1 MRKFDVVIVGGGLAG
16 LECGV
21 ILSKKGM
28 DVCVLEQSGRTGGF
42 FQPFFRNGKKI
53 DTSIHYV
60 GSLDEGMF
68 LNTVFRHLDIWK
80 DLDLVRLNEEGFDKV
95 HISGKTYSF
104 AMGHKNFSQSLSAEF
119 PNMSKE
125 IELYTKRLKETG
137 ANSLKSTLKGG
148 GISADAL
155 EMLSLS
161 AFEEI
166 ERTIPD
172 RRLQQLLTGH
182 SIIYSGERSMT
193 PFYLHAITTNSYLE
207 GAYRFRGGADTVTDA
222 LTKRIRESGGVV
234 MTKVRCT
241 SIISDNKI
249 VKGVRLENG
258 EVIEGKY
265 VISTCHPSQT
275 LSMVGTDSQLR
286 KVYRN
291 RINSLRNSP
300 GLFCLYLIMKP
311 GAFPYL
317 NENDYIFGERSHPDT
332 SPAPLKNG
340 ILVSFQPPV
349 TDSKFAEV
357 VTLVREMDWSEVEK
371 WSDTVVEMRGE
382 EYREFKERISNE
394 MISLAD
400 SCLPGL
406 KAAILN
412 SSSASPLTFRDYL
425 GTPDGSAYGLM
436 KSFSNPLS
444 SIIPPK
450 TRVQN
455 LYLAGQSLNFHGV
468 MGVTVTSLL
477 TCSAILGANVLS
489 QEGGVSL
496 KNIIEV

>member
-16 LECGV
+16 LECGT

-28 DVCVLEQSGRTGGF
+28 SVCVLEQSGRTGGF

-68 LNTVFRHLDIWK
+68 LNNVFRYLDIYK
-80 DLDLVRLNEEGFDKV
+80 DLDLVRLNEDGFDKV
-95 HISGKTYSF
+95 HIAGKTYSI
-104 AMGHKNFSQSLSAEF
+104 AMGHENFSRSLSVDF
-119 PNMSKE
+119 PDISKE
-125 IELYTKRLKETG
+125 IERYTKTLKETG
-137 ANSLKSTLKGG
+137 INTLRSTLTGV
-148 GISADAL
+148 GITADAL
-155 EMLSLS
+155 GMLSVS

-166 ERTIPD
+166 ERMIPD
-172 RRLQQLLTGH
+172 RKVQQLLTAQ
-182 SIIYSGERSMT
+182 SLIYSGERSMT

-207 GAYRFRGGADTVTDA
+207 GAYRFRGGADRVTDA
-222 LTKRIRESGGVV
+222 MTSRIRESGGVV
-234 MTKVRCT
+234 RTKVKCT
-241 SIISDNKI
+241 SIITDNKI

-258 EVIEGKY
+258 EIVEGRY
-265 VISTCHPSQT
+265 VISTCHPAQT
-275 LSMVGTDSQLR
+275 LSMIGTNSEVR

-317 NENDYIFGERSHPDT
+317 NENHYIFGDESHPE
-332 SPAPLKNG
+332 SSSLPLKKG
-340 ILVSFQPPV
+340 ILLSFQPPV
-349 TDSKFAEV
+349 ESKEFAEV
-357 VTLVREMDWSEVEK
+357 VTLVREMEWCEVEK
-371 WSDTVVEMRGE
+371 WSDTIVEMRGE
-382 EYREFKERISNE
+382 DYKEFKERVSNE

-400 SCLPGL
+400 SHLPGL
-406 KAAILN
+406 KEAILN

-425 GTPDGSAYGLM
+425 GTPQGSAYGLM
-436 KSFSNPLS
+436 KSYSSPLS
-444 SIIPPK
+444 TIIPSK

-468 MGVTVTSLL
+468 MGVTVTSII
-477 TCSAILGANVLS
+477 TCSAILGTNALS
-489 QEGGVSL
+489 NEAGFSL
-496 KNIIEV
+496 